1 MKHLSC
7 FLVTKLS
14 KLGVLIVTT
23 CICPQKHDVPWNN
36 LPLHKCEAFSFPRNS
51 NPTLHVPGRK
61 QTTPIGTSP
70 ASGGVDPQNFHFS

>member
-7 FLVTKLS
+7 FLVTKVS

-36 LPLHKCEAFSFPRNS
+36 LPLHKCEAFLFP
-51 NPTLHVPGRK
+51 GI
-61 QTTPIGTSP
+61 QTQPCMCQEGNKP
-70 ASGGVDPQNFHFS
+70 HQ